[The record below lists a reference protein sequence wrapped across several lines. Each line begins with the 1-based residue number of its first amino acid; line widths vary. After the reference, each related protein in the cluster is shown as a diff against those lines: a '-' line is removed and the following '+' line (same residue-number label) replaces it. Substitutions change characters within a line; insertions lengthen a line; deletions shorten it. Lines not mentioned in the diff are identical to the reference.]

1 MGAVVEIFLFFTFLR
16 AGPIEEEE
24 EEEEGLG
31 WALRVFAHSALVQQ
45 IQNS

>member
-1 MGAVVEIFLFFTFLR
+1 MGPVVEIFLFFH
-16 AGPIEEEE
+16 IEEE